1 MLKKNLLVLLLIF
14 VFSTNASGQAD
25 RAYGGYM
32 VGVWAIDWSS
42 LNLQSKQELG
52 MGKFEKSMFLNG
64 GGGAVNVYDRIY
76 VGLAGF
82 TGNIQINGAD
92 TTNSTVNRTLS
103 LSSAKVGPYLEANY
117 QPYGNLEL
125 NLGAGIYFGE
135 TSLNVI
141 KDSGTKSWSNI
152 WDSFGDGGSDPS
164 YVTNKISTSITVV
177 NPYLSLR
184 YPLTP
189 WFGFDLSLGYF
200 LTFYDPNG
208 WEANKSPVA
217 DKQEVG
223 LSNTFTKISF
233 IFGG

>member
-1 MLKKNLLVLLLIF
+1 
-14 VFSTNASGQAD
+14 
-25 RAYGGYM
+25 
-32 VGVWAIDWSS
+32 
-42 LNLQSKQELG
+42 
-52 MGKFEKSMFLNG
+52 MGKFEKAIFLNG
-64 GGGAVNVYDRIY
+64 GGCAVNVYDRIY
-76 VGLAGF
+76 IGGAGF

-92 TTNSTVNRTLS
+92 SATSTINRTLS
-103 LSSAKVGPYLEANY
+103 LSSNMVGPYLEANY
-117 QPYGNLEL
+117 RPYGNLEL

-152 WDSFGDGGSDPS
+152 WNAFAGGANPS
-164 YVTNKISTSITVV
+164 YVTNKISTTITVV

-223 LSNTFTKISF
+223 LSNTFFKISF

>member
-1 MLKKNLLVLLLIF
+1 MLKKNLLVFPLLIAL
-14 VFSTNASGQAD
+14 STNVTGQAYK
-25 RAYGGYM
+25 AYGGYM
-32 VGVWAIDWSS
+32 VGLWSINWTS
-42 LNLQSKQELG
+42 LNLQSKSGYG
-52 MGKFEKSMFLNG
+52 MGEFEESIFLNG

-76 VGLAGF
+76 IGLAGF

-92 TTNSTVNRTLS
+92 SATSKINRTLS
-103 LSSAKVGPYLEANY
+103 LSSNMVGPYLEANY
-117 QPYGNLEL
+117 RPYGNLEL

-152 WDSFGDGGSDPS
+152 WDAFGDGGTNPS
-164 YVTNKISTSITVV
+164 YVTNKISTAITVV
-177 NPYLSLR
+177 NPYFSLR

-217 DKQEVG
+217 DKQEIG
-223 LSNTFTKISF
+223 LSNTFIKISF

>member
-1 MLKKNLLVLLLIF
+1 MLKKNLLIFPLLVAL
-14 VFSTNASGQAD
+14 STNVTGQAYK
-25 RAYGGYM
+25 AYGGYM
-32 VGVWAIDWSS
+32 VGLWNIDWTS
-42 LNLQSKQELG
+42 LNLQSKSGYG
-52 MGKFEKSMFLNG
+52 MGEFEESIFLNG

-76 VGLAGF
+76 IGLAGF

-92 TTNSTVNRTLS
+92 SATSKINRTLS
-103 LSSAKVGPYLEANY
+103 LSSTMFGPYLEANY
-117 QPYGNLEL
+117 RPYGNLEL

-141 KDSGTKSWSNI
+141 KDSGTKSLSNI
-152 WDSFGDGGSDPS
+152 WDAFAGVANPS
-164 YVTNKISTSITVV
+164 YVTNKISTAITVV
-177 NPYLSLR
+177 NPYFSLR

-217 DKQEVG
+217 DKQEIG
-223 LSNTFTKISF
+223 LSNTLIKNSF

>member
-1 MLKKNLLVLLLIF
+1 MLKKNLLIFPLLVALSAN
-14 VFSTNASGQAD
+14 VTGQAYK
-25 RAYGGYM
+25 AYGGYM
-32 VGVWAIDWSS
+32 VGLWNIDWTS
-42 LNLQSKQELG
+42 LNLQSINKYG
-52 MGKFEKSMFLNG
+52 MGKFDQAIFLNG

-76 VGLAGF
+76 IGGAGF

-92 TTNSTVNRTLS
+92 SASSKINRTLS
-103 LSSAKVGPYLEANY
+103 LSSNMVGPYLEANY
-117 QPYGNLEL
+117 RPYGNLEL

-152 WDSFGDGGSDPS
+152 WNSFGDGGTNPS
-164 YVTNKISTSITVV
+164 YVTNKISTSITIV
-177 NPYLSLR
+177 NPYFSLR

-217 DKQEVG
+217 DKQEIG
-223 LSNTFTKISF
+223 LSNTFIKISF

>member
-1 MLKKNLLVLLLIF
+1 MLKKNLLVFPLLIAL
-14 VFSTNASGQAD
+14 STNVTGQAYK
-25 RAYGGYM
+25 AYGGYM
-32 VGVWAIDWSS
+32 VGLWSINWTS
-42 LNLQSKQELG
+42 LNLQSKPEYG
-52 MGKFEKSMFLNG
+52 MGKFEKAIFLNG

-76 VGLAGF
+76 IGGAGF
-82 TGNIQINGAD
+82 TGNVQINGAD

-103 LSSAKVGPYLEANY
+103 LSSAMVGPYLESNY
-117 QPYGNLEL
+117 RPYGNLEL
-125 NLGAGIYFGE
+125 NLGVGMYFGE

-152 WDSFGDGGSDPS
+152 WNSFGDGGPNPS
-164 YVTNKISTSITVV
+164 YVTNKISTTITVV

-223 LSNTFTKISF
+223 LSNTFFKISF

>member
-1 MLKKNLLVLLLIF
+1 MLKKNLLVLLLII
-14 VFSTNASGQAD
+14 VFSTNASGQAY

-32 VGVWAIDWSS
+32 VGLWAIDWSS
-42 LNLQSKQELG
+42 LNLQSKPEFG

-64 GGGAVNVYDRIY
+64 AGGAVNVYDRIY

-117 QPYGNLEL
+117 QPYGNLEI

-152 WDSFGDGGSDPS
+152 WNAFAGGANPS

-223 LSNTFTKISF
+223 LSNTFFKIAF

>member
-1 MLKKNLLVLLLIF
+1 MLKKNLLVLLLII
-14 VFSTNASGQAD
+14 VFSTNASGQAY

-32 VGVWAIDWSS
+32 VGLWAIDWSS
-42 LNLQSKQELG
+42 LNLQSKPEFG

-117 QPYGNLEL
+117 QPYGNLEI

-152 WDSFGDGGSDPS
+152 WNAFAGGANPS
-164 YVTNKISTSITVV
+164 YVTNKISTTITVV

>member
-1 MLKKNLLVLLLIF
+1 MLKKNLLIFPLLVAL
-14 VFSTNASGQAD
+14 STNVTGQAYK
-25 RAYGGYM
+25 AYGGYM
-32 VGVWAIDWSS
+32 VGLWNIDWTS
-42 LNLQSKQELG
+42 LNLQSKSGYG
-52 MGKFEKSMFLNG
+52 MGEFEESIFLNG

-76 VGLAGF
+76 IGLAGF

-92 TTNSTVNRTLS
+92 SATSKINRTLS
-103 LSSAKVGPYLEANY
+103 LSSTMFGPYLEANY
-117 QPYGNLEL
+117 RPYGNLEL

-217 DKQEVG
+217 DKQEIG
-223 LSNTFTKISF
+223 LSNTFIKISF

>member
-1 MLKKNLLVLLLIF
+1 MLKKNLLVLLLII
-14 VFSTNASGQAD
+14 VFSTNASGQAY

-32 VGVWAIDWSS
+32 VGLWAIDWSS
-42 LNLQSKQELG
+42 LNLQSKPEFG

-117 QPYGNLEL
+117 QPYGNLEI

-164 YVTNKISTSITVV
+164 YVTN
-177 NPYLSLR
+177 
-184 YPLTP
+184 
-189 WFGFDLSLGYF
+189 
-200 LTFYDPNG
+200 
-208 WEANKSPVA
+208 
-217 DKQEVG
+217 
-223 LSNTFTKISF
+223 
-233 IFGG
+233 

>member
-1 MLKKNLLVLLLIF
+1 MLKKNLLVLLLII
-14 VFSTNASGQAD
+14 VFSTNASGQAY

-32 VGVWAIDWSS
+32 VGLWAIDWSS
-42 LNLQSKQELG
+42 LNLQSKPEFG

-117 QPYGNLEL
+117 QPYGNLEI

-141 KDSGTKSWSNI
+141 KESGTKSWANI
-152 WDSFGDGGSDPS
+152 WKAYADSGSAPS
-164 YVTNKISTSITVV
+164 YVTNRISTSITVV

-223 LSNTFTKISF
+223 LSNTFFKIAF

>member
-1 MLKKNLLVLLLIF
+1 MLKKNLLVLLLII
-14 VFSTNASGQAD
+14 VFSTNASGQAYS
-25 RAYGGYM
+25 AYGGYM
-32 VGVWAIDWSS
+32 VGLWAIDWSS
-42 LNLQSKQELG
+42 LNLQSKPEFG

-117 QPYGNLEL
+117 QPYGNLEI

-152 WDSFGDGGSDPS
+152 WNAFAGGANPS
-164 YVTNKISTSITVV
+164 YVTNKISTTITVV

-217 DKQEVG
+217 DKQEIG
-223 LSNTFTKISF
+223 LSNTFIKISF